1 MMAYEWPAIG
11 CVDAG
16 LLRVGESRWL
26 VTSNDIKTNVNI
38 F

>member
-1 MMAYEWPAIG
+1 MMAFEWPAIG

-16 LLRVGESRWL
+16 LPRLGELVGFKE
-26 VTSNDIKTNVNI
+26 T